1 MTLED
6 HVGDVLAK
14 ARGGWGVSTEEAA
27 RLAGLSL
34 EGYAGLERTG
44 ECSRPP
50 DWVALAVR
58 LGLDA
63 AKLERVAHGWLPASR
78 DLTRWRELRQITTS
92 EGMAVNCYLVWDEA
106 TREAALFDTGWD
118 ARPVFDLIAGHGLGL
133 QHLFI
138 THGHPDHVAAL
149 EEIRRRCPKV
159 QLHSGSAHA
168 PVDQR
173 NRPNDFIRLGS
184 LRITNRSTPGHAEDG
199 TTYAIGNWPEDAPHV
214 AIVGDALFAGS
225 MGRASGAAF
234 EAARR
239 AICEQIFSLPTETLI
254 SPGHGPVTT
263 VGEEQ
268 ANNPF
273 FP

>member
-118 ARPVFDLIAGHGLGL
+118 ARPVFEEIARHSLGL
-133 QHLFI
+133 KHLFI
-138 THGHPDHVAAL
+138 THGHSDHVAAL
-149 EEIRRRCPKV
+149 REIRERFPRVK
-159 QLHSGSAHA
+159 LHCGSAQA

-173 NRPNDFIRLGS
+173 NRPNDFLHLGS
-184 LRITNRSTPGHAEDG
+184 LRITHRLTPGHAEDG
-199 TTYAIGNWPEDAPHV
+199 ATYVVGNWPDDAPHV

-225 MGRASGAAF
+225 MGRAAGATF
-234 EAARR
+234 ETARR
-239 AICEQIFSLPTETLI
+239 AIREQIFSLPTETLI
-254 SPGHGPVTT
+254 CPGHGPVTT